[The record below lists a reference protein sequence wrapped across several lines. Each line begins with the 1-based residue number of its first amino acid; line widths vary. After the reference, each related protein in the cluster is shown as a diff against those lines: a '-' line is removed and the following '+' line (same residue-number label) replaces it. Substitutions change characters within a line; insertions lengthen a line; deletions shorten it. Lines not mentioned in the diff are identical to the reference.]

1 MRLKG
6 DCGREIHKKEEVV
19 FGVDII
25 TILYACMKFS
35 K

>member
-1 MRLKG
+1 MEKELWEGESRKNG
-6 DCGREIHKKEEVV
+6 GREW
-19 FGVDII
+19 GMDID